1 MIKKLHKLKKMQT
14 DQKIIEKAQLSNEID
29 TIDAEVLLTQGKI
42 NSSGVTKH
50 GAISDFA
57 ILTMHKNS
65 MKLHLRKLANKKNLL
80 LMQEEKLIKDIIELQ
95 KETEQF
101 SYLLEEEKKEI
112 LKQILIAEDEAAAEY
127 MQSKY

>member
-1 MIKKLHKLKKMQT
+1 MIQKLHKLKKMQT

-29 TIDAEVLLTQGKI
+29 SIDAEILLTQGKI
-42 NSSGVTKH
+42 NSAGVTKH
-50 GAISDFA
+50 GAIADFA

-80 LMQEEKLIKDIIELQ
+80 VMQEDKLIKDIVDLQ